1 MMTSRSE
8 YRLLLRQDNADRR
21 LSPIGYRVGLLPE
34 ARYRAFLAKQE
45 AIGQERERLIATVI
59 PPSAE
64 NNAILASLGSSPL
77 QTGVRLADLLRR
89 PELDYDSLAPL
100 DPERTPLDPAVTLTV
115 GIDIKYEGYLRREEA
130 EVRRQERL
138 ENLALPAD
146 LDYMAIRGL
155 RIEAAQKLSAMRP
168 ASVGQASR
176 ISGVNPADISVL
188 LIYLGR

>member
-21 LSPIGYRVGLLPE
+21 LSPLGHRVGLLPE
-34 ARYRAFLAKQE
+34 GRYQAFLAKQE
-45 AIGQERERLIATVI
+45 AIQGERARLERTVI

-64 NNAILASLGSSPL
+64 NNAILQSLGSAPL
-77 QTGVRLADLLRR
+77 QTGIRLADLLRR
-89 PELDYDSLAPL
+89 PELDYDTLAPL
-100 DPERTPLDPAVTLTV
+100 DRERAPLDPAVTLTV

-138 ENLALPAD
+138 ESLALPKD

-155 RIEAAQKLSAMRP
+155 RIEAAQKLTAMRP

-188 LIYLGR
+188 LIYLGK

>member
-1 MMTSRSE
+1 M
-8 YRLLLRQDNADRR
+8 
-21 LSPIGYRVGLLPE
+21 
-34 ARYRAFLAKQE
+34 
-45 AIGQERERLIATVI
+45 
-59 PPSAE
+59 
-64 NNAILASLGSSPL
+64 
-77 QTGVRLADLLRR
+77 RR
-89 PELDYDSLAPL
+89 PELDYDALAPL
-100 DPERTPLDPAVTLTV
+100 DRDRKPLDPAVTLTV

-138 ENLALPAD
+138 ESLALPKD

-155 RIEAAQKLSAMRP
+155 RIEAAQKLTAMRP